1 MNARF
6 NTNTPKEAAKAL
18 GVSEGVVVGWCR
30 NGVIN
35 CNRVG
40 EGTQKDRYEITD
52 DEVHYLHTIILK
64 FGVKDGMLRYRKD
77 WKNMMKPATKTVKL
91 NTPKPVEPKID
102 NPHVVLYPAIDP
114 EKDYSAQEVADI
126 LRIDKTTVNGWCR
139 NNKINFKK
147 VQRKSGRGNSY
158 SYVISGRELSYIQ
171 LLYKKYGSEN
181 RHNGAMAHYEK
192 DRPGFQ
198 PKEFENSEAQKM
210 LNNIAT
216 TNPKDLQKKAKEAI
230 FGDDDAKLLRD
241 IHYIRDVKA
250 RIEDCKNELA
260 LLEKEYEDLKAELVG
275 KI

>member
-6 NTNTPKEAAKAL
+6 NTNTPKEAAKSL

-52 DEVHYLHTIILK
+52 DEVHYLRTIILK

-77 WKNMMKPATKTVKL
+77 WKNMEKPATKTVKL
-91 NTPKPVEPKID
+91 NTTKPID
-102 NPHVVLYPAIDP
+102 SAKKEYT
-114 EKDYSAQEVADI
+114 AQEAADF
-126 LRIDKTTVNGWCR
+126 LHVDKTTVNSWCR
-139 NNKINFKK
+139 NNKINYRRIDRDRNKD
-147 VQRKSGRGNSY
+147 RGRGGNSY
-158 SYVISGRELSYIQ
+158 YYMIPEWEVNYIKS
-171 LLYKKYGSEN
+171 LYEKYGANN
-181 RHNGAMAHYEK
+181 RFGGAMTHYEK
-192 DRPGFQ
+192 DRLWLHT
-198 PKEFENSEAQKM
+198 KADNEAREI
-210 LNNIAT
+210 LADIAGKPNT
-216 TNPKDLQKKAKEAI
+216 EAKEAVKEI
-230 FGDDDAKLLRD
+230 VYGDEDTKLLRD

>member
-6 NTNTPKEAAKAL
+6 DTNTPKEAAKAL

-52 DEVHYLHTIILK
+52 DEVHYLRTIILK

-77 WKNMMKPATKTVKL
+77 WKNMEKPATKAVKSC
-91 NTPKPVEPKID
+91 TTKPID
-102 NPHVVLYPAIDP
+102 CAKEYT
-114 EKDYSAQEVADI
+114 AQEVAKY
-126 LRIDKTTVNGWCR
+126 LNVDKTTVNSWCR
-139 NNKINFKK
+139 NDKINCRK
-147 VQRKSGRGNSY
+147 VENVGGRGNSY
-158 SYVISGRELSYIQ
+158 YYAIPEWEVNYIKS
-171 LLYKKYGSEN
+171 LYDKYGSKN
-181 RHNGAMAHYEK
+181 RFSGAMAHYEK
-192 DRPGFQ
+192 YRPGI
-198 PKEFENSEAQKM
+198 PASDIVTKTDNE
-210 LNNIAT
+210 T
-216 TNPKDLQKKAKEAI
+216 TKKAFSNLVKKLKDTTSTQAKETAYSP
-230 FGDDDAKLLRD
+230 DDTKLLD
-241 IHYIRDVKA
+241 TIHYIRDVKA